1 MKKTPEEYQ
10 EYRRRVVRASQK
22 KWRALAKEKGL
33 CSICCLRVPDP
44 GRVTCK
50 ECRTRIIKANNRN
63 CKKNTCFAS

>member
-10 EYRRRVVRASQK
+10 EYRRKVVRASQK
-22 KWRALAKEKGL
+22 KRRALAKEKGL

-50 ECRTRIIKANNRN
+50 ECRARIIKANNRRA
-63 CKKNTCFAS
+63 KG